1 MTYLVDSLAL
11 VFATSV
17 FVGYHVYLRVLAR
30 RNAASVLSYLA
41 NDARTAWVATMM
53 SSSDNALT
61 AVQTLRN
68 TTMAATFL
76 ASTAVLLMIGVLTL
90 LNEANGAQ
98 SLWHMLNIFGAVA
111 PAVWLAKILSMLVV
125 MFFAFF
131 CFSNSIRSLNH
142 VGYLINARKET
153 GDCHSSPQIVANELN
168 RGGRFYSL
176 GTRAYYCLIP
186 LVCWLF
192 GPLYLVLSTVVLV
205 VLLLPWVDRVH
216 AAGSPEAL

>member
-1 MTYLVDSLAL
+1 MM
-11 VFATSV
+11 
-17 FVGYHVYLRVLAR
+17 
-30 RNAASVLSYLA
+30 ASP
-41 NDARTAWVATMM
+41 
-53 SSSDNALT
+53 DNAIA

-90 LNEANGAQ
+90 LNEASGEQ
-98 SLWHMLNIFGAVA
+98 SPWHMLNLFGAVA
-111 PAVWLAKILSMLVV
+111 PAVWLAKILSMLIV

-131 CFSNSIRSLNH
+131 CFSNAIRSLNH
-142 VGYLINARKET
+142 VGYLINARNET
-153 GDCHSSPQIVANELN
+153 GDCYYPPQIVTDELN

-192 GPLYLVLSTVVLV
+192 GPLYMVLSTVILVL
-205 VLLLPWVDRVH
+205 LLLPWVDRVR
-216 AAGSPEAL
+216 AASSSSTQ